1 MAPIE
6 IAAFILGVINV
17 ALVVRRSVWNYPFA
31 LALVALYARIFFD
44 AKLYSDAL
52 LQLFFF
58 AVNLYGWW
66 AWRRASAR
74 TGTIMVVRIGWR
86 AAIVWA
92 AGAAAATIMWA
103 SLVQRY
109 TDAALPWWD
118 ASVAILS
125 VAAQI
130 MLSRRL
136 LENWIVWI
144 IVDLLSIGLYATKGL
159 WLTMVLYVIFLGL
172 AVWGL
177 IDWRRAERRQVIAA

>member
-1 MAPIE
+1 MSALE
-6 IAAFILGVINV
+6 IVAFVLGVINV
-17 ALVVRRSVWNYPFA
+17 ALVVRRSIWNYPFA
-31 LALVALYARIFFD
+31 LAMVTLYARIFFD

-66 AWRRASAR
+66 AWSRASAAE
-74 TGTIMVVRIGWR
+74 GTIVVERLATTERWL
-86 AAIVWA
+86 WA
-92 AGAAAATIMWA
+92 MGTAVATLIWGG
-103 SLVQRY
+103 LVHRF

-130 MLSRRL
+130 LQSRRL
-136 LENWIVWI
+136 IDSWVVWIV
-144 IVDLLSIGLYATKGL
+144 VDLLSIGLYAVKGL
-159 WLTMVLYVIFLGL
+159 WLTLALYAIFLVM

-177 IDWRRAERRQVIAA
+177 IDWRRVQRRQVRPA